1 MKGNLKKGLFFAIS
15 YVTLKW
21 TAIALFGTYLYEKGL
36 WSNWFLL
43 IIPVIG
49 LTVVLV
55 RKKRKSEMNFTKY
68 FQKSLEKHFP
78 QESTALVKEVEER
91 FKVLS
96 VDTRF
101 ASTSSNPID
110 KRLDFAAY
118 FLALI
123 QTLENRNQSYDE
135 IKSICLEVTYDYV
148 LPKNRLQK
156 WLKRLPANLIG
167 LKITKP
173 LLKLFHN
180 KVVTKGN
187 EAGFRAAII
196 TDKNETFNFG
206 YGFDIYECGICKL
219 FQKHNAGKYA
229 SILCEVDKVTSNL
242 AGLELIRNSTIALG
256 AEKCDFR
263 FKKISK
269 SKVSST

>member
-1 MKGNLKKGLFFAIS
+1 MKGNLRKGLFFVIS
-15 YVTLKW
+15 YVAVKW
-21 TAIALFGTYLYEKGL
+21 AAILLFGTYLYENGL

-43 IIPVIG
+43 IIPVIA
-49 LTVVLV
+49 LTVVLL
-55 RKKRKSEMNFTKY
+55 RKKRKSEMNFTRY
-68 FQKSLEKHFP
+68 FQKALEKHFP
-78 QESTALVKEVEER
+78 QESAALVKEVEER
-91 FKVLS
+91 FTVLS
-96 VDTRF
+96 IDTRF

-148 LPKNRLQK
+148 LPKNGLQR

-167 LKITKP
+167 LKIIKP

-180 KVVTKGN
+180 KVATKGN

-196 TDKNETFNFG
+196 TNKTETFNLG
-206 YGFDIYECGICKL
+206 YGFDVYECGICKL

-242 AGLELIRNSTIALG
+242 AGLELIRNSTIAYG

-269 SKVSST
+269 SKVSAT

>member
-1 MKGNLKKGLFFAIS
+1 MKVNLKKGLVFAAS
-15 YVTLKW
+15 WLTLKW
-21 TAIALFGTYLYEKGL
+21 ATIGLVGTYLYENGL

-43 IIPVIG
+43 VFPVIG
-49 LTVVLV
+49 VTIFLLR
-55 RKKRKSEMNFTKY
+55 RKRNTEFPFTK
-68 FQKSLEKHFP
+68 FFKKALEKHFP
-78 QESTALVKEVEER
+78 QQSSVLQNEVDER

-96 VDTRF
+96 IDTRF

-123 QTLENRNQSYDE
+123 QTLEKRNQSYDE
-135 IKSICLEVTYDYV
+135 IKSFCLEVTYDYV
-148 LPKNRLQK
+148 LPKNALQK
-156 WLKRLPANLIG
+156 WLKRLPANLVG

-196 TDKNETFNFG
+196 TDKSETFNFG
-206 YGFDIYECGICKL
+206 YGFDIHECGICKL
-219 FQKHNAGKYA
+219 FQKHNAAKYA

-242 AGLELIRNSTIALG
+242 AGLELIRKSTIALG